1 MNPLERWSSKLN
13 VSLSGAQSLP
23 SSEWQKLAEQLDDWV
38 NHMDSAVKRVGLHVQ
53 GNIPITDGTE
63 EGVCMDALLKD
74 AVRWMKTMCNSIDNE
89 DRTLVE
95 QVTVLH
101 SDMVGWMVQVL
112 LRLTEEDETKN
123 GYETRQGDIGDD
135 EDEYRNETEYDGE
148 PLKSTSDIKTV
159 QNSLILR
166 LNVLTNKLNKC
177 CTEILQDQLQA
188 MLGLAGEEGAEMEL
202 RDLKRMVSE
211 CEQWIQ
217 AAELL
222 VSDLI
227 AKDTGE
233 WIAPSQHE
241 LHKTDP
247 LTRKQK
253 SVEKME
259 INDQAQEE
267 NTEALCVQVIG
278 LDKNVKETPIE
289 SVVIEKAS
297 PIALQS
303 FSYNFRWMLGCN
315 NWIG

>member
-1 MNPLERWSSKLN
+1 
-13 VSLSGAQSLP
+13 
-23 SSEWQKLAEQLDDWV
+23 
-38 NHMDSAVKRVGLHVQ
+38 
-53 GNIPITDGTE
+53 
-63 EGVCMDALLKD
+63 
-74 AVRWMKTMCNSIDNE
+74 
-89 DRTLVE
+89 
-95 QVTVLH
+95 
-101 SDMVGWMVQVL
+101 
-112 LRLTEEDETKN
+112 
-123 GYETRQGDIGDD
+123 
-135 EDEYRNETEYDGE
+135 
-148 PLKSTSDIKTV
+148 
-159 QNSLILR
+159 
-166 LNVLTNKLNKC
+166 
-177 CTEILQDQLQA
+177 

-289 SVVIEKAS
+289 SVVIEKDVIIGSAS
-297 PIALQS
+297 PSVEALSSDTPLPVGQSGSPHNALLTAIESLEQQLKESQAKVVAAEERASKAEEKLRVANEQVETLQHQEQALQQEIRRHQQQL
-303 FSYNFRWMLGCN
+303 NQN
-315 NWIG
+315 NQSPRRGHGPPSRGPGGRQSQGSRRTPTAQQQQRRSTPEGQGSSSTPGSRK